1 MKKIVYKL
9 INKFGFKVENKKKF
23 IERENELLK
32 KYNINENFDLILK
45 SRKFIHD

>member
-23 IERENELLK
+23 IEREKELLK
-32 KYNINENFDLILK
+32 KYNIKWRYFTFKYNDN
-45 SRKFIHD
+45 RR